1 MAGDIREDSL
11 ARTLVDTAVE
21 RFGGLDIAVNNAGLV
36 GSSTPTHE
44 LPPAEWHDILD
55 VNLTGAFLGVRH
67 QVPAMIERGG
77 GSLVFVSSF
86 VGHTVGMP
94 GMGAYAAS
102 KAGQIGLTKVLAAE
116 LGGKGIRV
124 NAVLPGGTDTPSSA
138 TNAPDATPETVAFVE
153 GLHAL
158 KRIAAPEEIARSIL
172 YVASDAAAF
181 LTGTALLVD
190 GGVSINR
197 T

>member
-1 MAGDIREDSL
+1 M
-11 ARTLVDTAVE
+11 
-21 RFGGLDIAVNNAGLV
+21 
-36 GSSTPTHE
+36 
-44 LPPAEWHDILD
+44 
-55 VNLTGAFLGVRH
+55 
-67 QVPAMIERGG
+67 RGG
-77 GSLVFVSSF
+77 RFVSSF
-86 VGHTVGMP
+86 IGHTVGLP

-102 KAGQIGLTKVLAAE
+102 KAGQVGLTKVLAAE
-116 LGGKGIRV
+116 LAGHGIRV
-124 NAVLPGGTDTPSSA
+124 NAVLPGGTDTAANP

-190 GGVSINR
+190 GGLSVNR